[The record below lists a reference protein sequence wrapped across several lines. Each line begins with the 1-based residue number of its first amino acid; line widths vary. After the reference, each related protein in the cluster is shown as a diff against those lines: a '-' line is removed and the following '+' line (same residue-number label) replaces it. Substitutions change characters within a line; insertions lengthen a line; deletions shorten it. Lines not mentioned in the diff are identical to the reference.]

1 MCIYICLILSFYVFS
16 FHINSNSISR
26 DLSTFLCCVDF
37 QKYIDSKNPKVMEGG
52 LELTAD
58 CMVVA
63 KLS

>member
-1 MCIYICLILSFYVFS
+1 MYIRPMLSFYVFS
-16 FHINSNSISR
+16 FHINSNSLSR
-26 DLSTFLCCVDF
+26 DLSTSLCCMDS